1 MIDKKNKKIN
11 QNKYSFAVI
20 FSLNFCSWKV
30 QDNFFI
36 FLNHLKNN
44 IFYMKIHRKK
54 DKILI
59 LILINFYFKSKIYR
73 DKSGIKNTLLKKYL
87 FFYLFL
93 IDFYI

>member
-20 FSLNFCSWKV
+20 FSLNFCSQKV

-36 FLNHLKNN
+36 FFNHIKNN

-59 LILINFYFKSKIYR
+59 LILINFILSLKYIE
-73 DKSGIKNTLLKKYL
+73 IKVV
-87 FFYLFL
+87 
-93 IDFYI
+93 